1 MGSRPAFLVS
11 LSDPPARVV
20 PMAVLQ
26 CSATASSRA
35 SQGGRSG
42 FSGPLS
48 DRVGRRELYETYVD
62 AVAMNDAELWASTW
76 VDDCVW
82 HIAGQTTEGKDKTAP
97 CGSSLWTTSRAR
109 CSLVLLARSRSTMT
123 PQRGVTTRSR
133 SCGSRQEAFSDCKGR
148 YADEIVRRDGRWLF
162 KNRSYTVVQEVP
174 ITVPDHG

>member
-1 MGSRPAFLVS
+1 VSMGSRPAFLVS

-20 PMAVLQ
+20 PTAVLQ

-82 HIAGQTTEGKDKTAP
+82 HIAGQTTEGKDKTVA
-97 CGSSLWTTSRAR
+97 LWKQFKDNFSRALF
-109 CSLVLLARSRSTMT
+109 S
-123 PQRGVTTRSR
+123 GYI
-133 SCGSRQEAFSDCKGR
+133 GSIAVDDNTATGR
-148 YADEIVRRDGRWLF
+148 YHTVEELWLKTGSIQRLQGPLRR
-162 KNRSYTVVQEVP
+162 
-174 ITVPDHG
+174 